1 MNINNKEAYEV
12 VKKSSAKIN
21 KALIISL
28 ISFFVIII
36 FYLTYQVS
44 VISQKVAG
52 INISDDKVD
61 YVYNKIGDLVNI
73 LDTREDMSV
82 DYNPTESYDFKPGE
96 EAGELTADEPLN
108 AQENSQALKEELGK
122 MKDDEKL
129 KVVRDKLVDIYQNS
143 KTQDEELVKL
153 KQLFYETKSQI
164 ETWFADKKGIKPVAS
179 APASSDNSGLMN
191 RLKNNLGHFVEI
203 NKVGEDLSKSGKK
216 VLNTDQIPQM
226 LSYAEMLLEAGSIS
240 QTVWIMED
248 IQTITKQE
256 EIANYTAKA
265 DIYLKK
271 YPNPNADMQG
281 IKELVDIIEN
291 QE

>member
-226 LSYAEMLLEAGSIS
+226 LSYAEMC
-240 QTVWIMED
+240 
-248 IQTITKQE
+248 
-256 EIANYTAKA
+256 
-265 DIYLKK
+265 
-271 YPNPNADMQG
+271 
-281 IKELVDIIEN
+281 
-291 QE
+291 

>member
-1 MNINNKEAYEV
+1 M
-12 VKKSSAKIN
+12 
-21 KALIISL
+21 
-28 ISFFVIII
+28 
-36 FYLTYQVS
+36 
-44 VISQKVAG
+44 
-52 INISDDKVD
+52 
-61 YVYNKIGDLVNI
+61 NI

-96 EAGELTADEPLN
+96 EAGELTADEPLS

-122 MKDDEKL
+122 MKDGEKL

-143 KTQDEELVKL
+143 KLQDEELVKL

-164 ETWFADKKGIKPVAS
+164 ETWFADKKGIKSVPS
-179 APASSDNSGLMN
+179 TPASGDNSGLMN

-216 VLNTDQIPQM
+216 VLNADQIPQM

-256 EIANYTAKA
+256 DIANYTAKA
-265 DIYLKK
+265 DAYLKK
-271 YPNPNADMQG
+271 YPNPNADMQA